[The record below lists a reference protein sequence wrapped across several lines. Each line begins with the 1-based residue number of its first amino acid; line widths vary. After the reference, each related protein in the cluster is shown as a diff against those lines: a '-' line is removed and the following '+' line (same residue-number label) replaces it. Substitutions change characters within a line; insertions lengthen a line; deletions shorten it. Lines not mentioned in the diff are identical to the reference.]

1 MRPRLI
7 ATDLDGTLLDRE
19 QGLTPRTV
27 AAVRAVVAAGIEFVL
42 VTARPPRTVAHLAE
56 QLGGGIAALCGNG
69 TILAEFGVPGVRSA
83 QGMPDAPGVGGGEP
97 ESESE
102 SESGPELELGSESEL
117 DLGPEPESRSGLDL
131 GPEPEPESGSG
142 SEPESGSELDLGPER
157 GLGSGSGMDLGL
169 GSARGAITLIR
180 GFDVADAV
188 AVVKQLR
195 PVLPEAGFALETGFE
210 VYFETAF
217 RIGSVT
223 DHRRI
228 LTDELIGIAP
238 QMRSI
243 IKVLARS
250 PERSAD
256 EMVAIARATL
266 SVDAEISHSGGRGLL
281 EIAPSGASKASG
293 LAWLCGRRGI
303 AAGSVAAFGDMP
315 NDVPMLR
322 WAGIGHAVANAHPE
336 VLAAAHRVVGHH
348 AEDGVA
354 LALEAMLASA

>member
-69 TILAEFGVPGVRSA
+69 TILAEFGAPGVRSA
-83 QGMPDAPGVGGGEP
+83 QGALDAPGVVGGEP

-102 SESGPELELGSESEL
+102 L
-117 DLGPEPESRSGLDL
+117 DSGLDL
-131 GPEPEPESGSG
+131 G
-142 SEPESGSELDLGPER
+142 
-157 GLGSGSGMDLGL
+157 
-169 GSARGAITLIR
+169 SAREAITLIR
-180 GFDVADAV
+180 AFEVADAV

-228 LTDELIGIAP
+228 LTDELTGIAP

-250 PERSAD
+250 PERNAD

-281 EIAPSGASKASG
+281 EIAPAGASKASA
-293 LAWLCGRRGI
+293 LAWLCERRGI
-303 AAGSVAAFGDMP
+303 AADSVAAFGDMP
-315 NDVPMLR
+315 NDLPMLR
-322 WAGIGHAVANAHPE
+322 WAGVGHAVANAHPE

>member
-69 TILAEFGVPGVRSA
+69 TILAEFGAPGARSTQGALGA
-83 QGMPDAPGVGGGEP
+83 QGVVGGEP
-97 ESESE
+97 E
-102 SESGPELELGSESEL
+102 P
-117 DLGPEPESRSGLDL
+117 
-131 GPEPEPESGSG
+131 
-142 SEPESGSELDLGPER
+142 EPESGSELDLG
-157 GLGSGSGMDLGL
+157 L
-169 GSARGAITLIR
+169 GSAREAITLIR
-180 GFDVADAV
+180 AFEVADAV

-228 LTDELIGIAP
+228 LTDELTGIAP

-250 PERSAD
+250 PERNAD

-281 EIAPSGASKASG
+281 EIAPAGASKASA
-293 LAWLCGRRGI
+293 LAWLCERRGI
-303 AAGSVAAFGDMP
+303 AADSVAAFGDMP
-315 NDVPMLR
+315 NDLPMLR
-322 WAGIGHAVANAHPE
+322 WAGVGHAVANAHPE

>member
-19 QGLTPRTV
+19 QALTPRTV

-83 QGMPDAPGVGGGEP
+83 QRVLDAPGAGGGESG
-97 ESESE
+97 SESK
-102 SESGPELELGSESEL
+102 SGSGSELELGSGSGSEL
-117 DLGPEPESRSGLDL
+117 DLGPEPESESGLN
-131 GPEPEPESGSG
+131 
-142 SEPESGSELDLGPER
+142 LGPER
-157 GLGSGSGMDLGL
+157 GLGSGSGMDSELDLGL

-180 GFDVADAV
+180 GFEVADAV

-256 EMVAIARATL
+256 EMVAIARAAL

-293 LAWLCGRRGI
+293 LAWLCERRGI

-315 NDVPMLR
+315 NDLPMLR

>member
-42 VTARPPRTVAHLAE
+42 VTARPPRTVAQLAE

-69 TILAEFGVPGVRSA
+69 TILAEFGAPGVRGP
-83 QGMPDAPGVGGGEP
+83 QGAPDAPGVAGGEP
-97 ESESE
+97 E
-102 SESGPELELGSESEL
+102 P
-117 DLGPEPESRSGLDL
+117 
-131 GPEPEPESGSG
+131 
-142 SEPESGSELDLGPER
+142 
-157 GLGSGSGMDLGL
+157 DLGL
-169 GSARGAITLIR
+169 GSARGAVTLIR
-180 GFDVADAV
+180 AFEVADAV

-195 PVLPEAGFALETGFE
+195 AVLPEAGFALETGFE

-228 LTDELIGIAP
+228 LTDELTGIAP

-256 EMVAIARATL
+256 EMVAIARAAL

-281 EIAPSGASKASG
+281 EIAPAGASKASA
-293 LAWLCGRRGI
+293 LAWLCERRGI

-315 NDVPMLR
+315 NDLPMLR
-322 WAGIGHAVANAHPE
+322 WAGVGHAVANAHPE